1 MCLPS
6 LLDQACPT
14 MLLVSSG
21 VYRMSD
27 GVVLAL
33 LLLLAISPYV
43 PSLLINVIQEVT
55 YMKNLH
61 LVKKKPKLNPTLTLF
76 AY

>member
-1 MCLPS
+1 
-6 LLDQACPT
+6 
-14 MLLVSSG
+14 
-21 VYRMSD
+21 MSD

-33 LLLLAISPYV
+33 LLLLATSPYV